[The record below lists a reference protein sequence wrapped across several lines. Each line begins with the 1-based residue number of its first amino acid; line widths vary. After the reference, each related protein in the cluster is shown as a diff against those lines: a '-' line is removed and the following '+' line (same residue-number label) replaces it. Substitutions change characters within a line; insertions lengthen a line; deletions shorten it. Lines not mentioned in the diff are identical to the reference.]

1 MIRYLAFV
9 AITTLCASW
18 LSAGVPLA
26 QEPKP
31 AQPAAG
37 DEKPEIKTKPTKVAS
52 AASVKFRKDLG
63 LPLNS
68 LNTLGHRIDAARRA
82 GDPVT
87 LAHAASELAVAEK
100 VSGKT
105 ASLTSQQL
113 IKESAELASVR
124 RQEAELSSVLEV
136 SNQLRVAQGQLDNL
150 KAQIAAAKA
159 QTKAENQA
167 LLMNQEP
174 TSKPRKVI
182 VNNFST
188 QYIDV
193 QVNGYLKGQ
202 VPPGTTQTFTVDQR
216 WNPIVL
222 KGWGDSDETTFGPV
236 VLQGAFDKYTWNI
249 NNDDAVPN
257 VP

>member
-1 MIRYLAFV
+1 MVRYSVTGAVV
-9 AITTLCASW
+9 AICGFW
-18 LSAGVPLA
+18 MSAGAPLA
-26 QEPKP
+26 QEPKAKP
-31 AQPAAG
+31 AG
-37 DEKPEIKTKPTKVAS
+37 DDKQVIKTKPTKVVP
-52 AASVKFRKDLG
+52 AASVKFRKDLA
-63 LPLNS
+63 LPLAS
-68 LNTLGHRIDAARRA
+68 LVTLGSRIDAARRA

-105 ASLTSQQL
+105 ASLTSKQL
-113 IKESAELASVR
+113 IAESAELAAVR

-136 SNQLRVAQGQLDNL
+136 ADKLKAAEGQLDNL
-150 KAQIAAAKA
+150 KAQLAAAKA
-159 QTKAENQA
+159 QTKVENEA
-167 LLMNQEP
+167 LMMNQEP
-174 TSKPRKVI
+174 TAKPRKVV
-182 VNNFST
+182 VNNYST
-188 QYIDV
+188 QYVDV

-202 VPPGTTQTFTVDQR
+202 VSPGTTRTFTIDQM

-222 KGWGDSDETTFGPV
+222 RGWGDADENLFGPV